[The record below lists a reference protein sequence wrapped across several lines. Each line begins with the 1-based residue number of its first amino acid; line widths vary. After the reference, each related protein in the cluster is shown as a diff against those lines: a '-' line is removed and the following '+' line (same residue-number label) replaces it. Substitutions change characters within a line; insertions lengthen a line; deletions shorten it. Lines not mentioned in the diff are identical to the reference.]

1 MELAIILLMFAF
13 FLIFFKLLAVIFK
26 AGIFILSIP
35 FQIIGAILAVCFIT
49 MMLPFVAVAGV
60 VAFVFA
66 PLLVIG
72 PFLPLLLV
80 LLGLYLVVRK

>member
-26 AGIFILSIP
+26 AGFFVLSIP
-35 FQIIGAILAVCFIT
+35 FQIIGAIIAVFFII
-49 MMLPFVAVAGV
+49 MLLPFVAVAGALAV
-60 VAFVFA
+60 VFA

-80 LLGLYLVVRK
+80 LLGLYLVVKK

>member
-13 FLIFFKLLAVIFK
+13 FLIFFKLLALIFK
-26 AGIFILSIP
+26 AGIFVLSIP
-35 FQIIGAILAVCFIT
+35 FQIIGAIFAVFFIM

-60 VAFVFA
+60 VAVVFA

-80 LLGLYLVVRK
+80 LLGLYLVVKK

>member
-13 FLIFFKLLAVIFK
+13 FLIFFKLLAVVFK
-26 AGIFILSIP
+26 VGLFVLSIP
-35 FQIIGAILAVCFIT
+35 FQIIGAIFLVVL
-49 MMLPFVAVAGV
+49 MMMLLPFVAVAGV
-60 VAFVFA
+60 LAIVFA

-80 LLGLYLVVRK
+80 LLGLYLVVKK